1 MDVAEK
7 DIAQQIFA
15 SFTANQSGEAVELKK
30 SALEALKKT
39 GLPGRKLEEYRF
51 TPITAALTKNIDWT
65 NRLTPSLLASA
76 DSFLIPDWEGD
87 VIVLLNGVFSKE
99 LSKLSAS
106 SAKVQRIADAFS
118 EGNPLLKSYFDKQ
131 NGSSNDPFSL
141 LNSAFWT
148 DGVFIH
154 VPANAKVE
162 KPIHILHLHDAEKEQ
177 VIANTRL
184 LTIVEEGSH
193 FTLIES
199 FHSIG
204 TKSVFNSCAGE
215 IVVKENAQLHYC
227 QLQQDAG
234 NSYQVANTFI
244 HQESGSRVDTFTLTL
259 DGKLVRNNL
268 SIALDGENCESH
280 FHGLYLLKGNT
291 LADNHTVVDHRKP
304 NSFSNEMYKGVMAD
318 QSKGVFNGKIFVR
331 PHAQKTNAFQSNR
344 NILLDETATI
354 NTKPQL
360 EIWADDVKCSHGCT
374 TGQLD
379 EEALFYLRSRG
390 IPQKEAKALL
400 LHAFASETYANIENE
415 RVKAYVE
422 KLISQRLNFN

>member
-15 SFTANQSGEAVELKK
+15 GFNASQPGEAGEAQK
-30 SALEALKKT
+30 SALEALKKI
-39 GLPGRKLEEYRF
+39 GLPGRKAEEYRF
-51 TPITAALTKNIDWT
+51 TPITAALNKSIEWT
-65 NRLTPSLLASA
+65 NRITPSQIASA
-76 DSFLIPDWEGD
+76 DDFLIPGLEGD
-87 VIVLLNGVFSKE
+87 VIVLLNGVFSKQ
-99 LSKLSAS
+99 LSRLSES
-106 SAKVQRIADAFS
+106 SAKIQSLTEAFR
-118 EGNPLLKSYFDKQ
+118 EGNAHLKSYFDKQ
-131 NGSSNDPFSL
+131 SASSNDPFSL
-141 LNSAFWT
+141 LNTASWAE
-148 DGVFIH
+148 GIFIH
-154 VPANAKVE
+154 VPAQVKVE
-162 KPIHILHLHDAEKEQ
+162 RPVHLIHLHDAQKEQ
-177 VIANTRL
+177 VIVHTRL
-184 LTIVEEGSH
+184 LAIVEEGSH
-193 FTLIES
+193 FTLIGS

-204 TKSVFNSCAGE
+204 TQPVFNTCVGE
-215 IVVKENAQLHYC
+215 IVVKENANLHYS

-268 SIALDGENCESH
+268 TIALDGEKCESH

-291 LADNHTVVDHRKP
+291 LADNHTVVDHKKP

-331 PHAQKTNAFQSNR
+331 PQAQKTNAFQSNR
-344 NILLDETATI
+344 NILLDESATI

-415 RVKAYVE
+415 QVKAFVE